1 MAAKPAP
8 DLISRQLD
16 PLESRQLCE
25 LLLEH
30 SQDMITLLDLRG
42 RHVYVSPSF
51 EHFVGR
57 VSTDAFSGVHPD
69 DLEITKAAFAGVL
82 AGQSQRVRFRH
93 RAADGSWHILEGLG
107 ELVEYHGQ
115 PHVLG
120 ITRDVTGN
128 QQTESALRE
137 SIERVRLAARA
148 SNVGLWDWDLR
159 TNHVLFSR
167 EWKSQLGY
175 DETEIGDDYLEWE
188 TRLHPDDVVRTKGAL
203 SAYQDGLHPE
213 YSVEFRM
220 RHKDGSWRWI
230 YARGEVLRDASG
242 TPMRMLGCHVD
253 VTERKR
259 AEQERQ
265 SYVWFL
271 ESMDRV
277 NRALTS
283 TNNLDETMSEAM
295 EAVLGVF
302 DSDRAFLT
310 YPCDPQASA
319 WTVLIERTKDE
330 FPGARALGID
340 VAMLPEIAETF
351 RVVLAASGPVRFGPG
366 SEHPLP
372 AMTAARFHIK
382 SQLVMAVHPKIGEP
396 YAFGLHQC
404 TSAREWTPAE
414 VRLFQEIGRRL
425 ADALTSLLM
434 VRQLEQS
441 EHRLRDAQRIARV
454 GHWQHDFDREVV
466 TWSEET
472 YRIWGL
478 PFDHSLDID
487 RIAERIH
494 PDDRAWVRASRLEA
508 IAGGPRHDIEFR
520 IVRPDG
526 EERILHNQGDLAFD
540 ASGRAV
546 RFFGT
551 VQDITELRH
560 LERTIVE
567 SHNLLTAVIEGTD
580 DVVFVKDVEGRYLMI
595 NSAGARNFRMEPKE
609 ILGKDDRELWRRDIA
624 DWVIDQ
630 DRGVIRTGQPQT
642 FEYTMPVNGE
652 PRTFLARKSVFRDRH
667 GKVVGLIGISRDI
680 TDHNR
685 LEEQL
690 RQSQKMEAVG
700 RLAGGVAHDFNN
712 LLTVI
717 HGCSELLFNEMP
729 SSDPNREMLAEIQKA
744 AERAANLTRQLLAF
758 SRKQVLR
765 PQIVS
770 VTAVL
775 TDLLK
780 LVQRLIGEDI
790 EVAFLQGASIALAQ
804 VDPGQFEQAIINL
817 AVNARDAMPH
827 GGRLRSKRATAPS
840 MRDRLASI
848 RTSSRA
854 PMSWCRSPTV
864 ATGWTRPPARAS
876 SSRSSRRRSLER
888 EPASASRWSMGS
900 SNSPAGTSTWS
911 LRSDAARRST
921 CICRRLNPQTAHQL
935 QFRES
940 EDWLA
945 VLRRCCSSKTRKRS
959 AISPSVS
966 SNRAAIGSSKQA
978 MDSRRSI
985 WQPNTWVRL
994 MSS

>member
-1 MAAKPAP
+1 MAAEPAP
-8 DLISRQLD
+8 HLISRQID
-16 PLESRQLCE
+16 PLESRQLCQ

-30 SQDMITLLDLRG
+30 SRDMVTLLDVHG
-42 RHVYVSPSF
+42 RRVYVSPSF
-51 EHFVGR
+51 EQFVGQLAI
-57 VSTDAFSGVHPD
+57 DAFSGVHPD
-69 DLEITKAAFAGVL
+69 DLDTTKAAFASVI
-82 AGQSQRVRFRH
+82 AGQSQRISFRH
-93 RAADGSWHILEGLG
+93 HAADGSWHLLEGLG
-107 ELVEYHGQ
+107 ELVEYNGQ
-115 PHVLG
+115 PHVLE
-120 ITRDVTGN
+120 ITRDVTGS
-128 QQTESALRE
+128 QQTESALWE
-137 SIERVRLAARA
+137 SVERLRLAARA

-175 DETEIGDDYLEWE
+175 DETEIGDDYMEWE
-188 TRLHPDDVVRTKGAL
+188 TRLHPDDLVRTKAAL
-203 SAYQDGLHPE
+203 SAYQQGRHPE

-220 RHKDGSWRWI
+220 RHRDGSWRWI
-230 YARGEVLRDASG
+230 YARGEVLRDSHG
-242 TPMRMLGCHVD
+242 TPTRMLGCHVD
-253 VTERKR
+253 ITERKR
-259 AEQERQ
+259 AEEER
-265 SYVWFL
+265 
-271 ESMDRV
+271 RI
-277 NRALTS
+277 
-283 TNNLDETMSEAM
+283 TM
-295 EAVLGVF
+295 
-302 DSDRAFLT
+302 
-310 YPCDPQASA
+310 
-319 WTVLIERTKDE
+319 
-330 FPGARALGID
+330 
-340 VAMLPEIAETF
+340 
-351 RVVLAASGPVRFGPG
+351 
-366 SEHPLP
+366 
-372 AMTAARFHIK
+372 
-382 SQLVMAVHPKIGEP
+382 
-396 YAFGLHQC
+396 
-404 TSAREWTPAE
+404 
-414 VRLFQEIGRRL
+414 RRL
-425 ADALTSLLM
+425 EES
-434 VRQLEQS
+434 EQ
-441 EHRLRDAQRIARV
+441 RLRDAQRIARV
-454 GHWQHDFDREVV
+454 GHWHHDFDRDVV

-478 PFDHSLDID
+478 PFDHPLDID

-494 PDDRAWVRASRLEA
+494 PDDRAWVRASMLET

-609 ILGKDDRELWRRDIA
+609 ILGKDDRELWRREIA

-630 DRGVIRTGQPQT
+630 DRGVMTTGQPQT

-652 PRTFLARKSVFRDRH
+652 PRTLLVRKSVFRDRH
-667 GKVVGLIGISRDI
+667 GKIVGLIGISRDI

-729 SSDPNREMLAEIQKA
+729 SGDPNREMLAEIQRS

-765 PQIVS
+765 PQVVS
-770 VTAVL
+770 VTTVL

-790 EVAFLQGASIALAQ
+790 EVAFVQGASLALAR

-827 GGRLRSKRATAPS
+827 GGRLTIETRNSTLDARQAGEYPDVEPGSYVMVSITDSGHGMDDLTTSRIFEPFFTTKEPGKGTGLGLAMVYGFVKQSGGHIEVVSQIGHGTTFNLYLPQALPADSPSPPTPRIGRVARGTETVLLVEDEEAVRDLAKRVLESSGYTVIDAGDGVAALDIADRHTGPIDVVVTDLVMPRMGGRQLADALLVRRPNTRVIFMS
-840 MRDRLASI
+840 GYSDEAVGRQGVSDSVEFLQKPFSPFVLVRKVRDVLD
-848 RTSSRA
+848 SRA
-854 PMSWCRSPTV
+854 
-864 ATGWTRPPARAS
+864 
-876 SSRSSRRRSLER
+876 
-888 EPASASRWSMGS
+888 
-900 SNSPAGTSTWS
+900 
-911 LRSDAARRST
+911 
-921 CICRRLNPQTAHQL
+921 
-935 QFRES
+935 
-940 EDWLA
+940 
-945 VLRRCCSSKTRKRS
+945 
-959 AISPSVS
+959 
-966 SNRAAIGSSKQA
+966 
-978 MDSRRSI
+978 
-985 WQPNTWVRL
+985 
-994 MSS
+994 